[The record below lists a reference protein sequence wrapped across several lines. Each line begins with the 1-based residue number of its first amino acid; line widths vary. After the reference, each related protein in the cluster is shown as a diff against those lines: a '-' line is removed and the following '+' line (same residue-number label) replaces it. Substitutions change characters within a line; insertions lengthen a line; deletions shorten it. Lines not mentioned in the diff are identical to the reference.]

1 MISVIDNFEKRQ
13 LVVIRTLSLNQT
25 ASDPRTINGTA
36 KAESKARAELER
48 FGVKWPIAQPIN

>member
-1 MISVIDNFEKRQ
+1 MSP
-13 LVVIRTLSLNQT
+13 NQT

-48 FGVKWPIAQPIN
+48 FGVKGMIAQPIN